1 MKYIKKFN
9 ESATYKLY
17 DTPIRDLHKFCEDH
31 LAFIIDEGF
40 KVEIGSTR
48 SFENHK
54 LSIEIKKVIKESF
67 NYNDIKNDFIPFLEE
82 FVRVYEIDTGIPKEK
97 IDYYNRYPESKFKN
111 RTLSGSGYG
120 IIHRTD
126 LPEICKVQFIY
137 KSKVKEVYNVQQII
151 DDSVKSILHKD
162 KEYNINVG
170 EIDSIII
177 KL

>member
-9 ESATYKLY
+9 ESARYKVY
-17 DTPIRDLHKFCEDH
+17 GTPIRDLHKFCEDH
-31 LAFIIDEGF
+31 LAFIIDEGY

-67 NYNDIKNDFIPFLEE
+67 NYTDIKDDFIPFLEE
-82 FVRVYEIDTGIPKEK
+82 FVRVYEIYTGIPQ
-97 IDYYNRYPESKFKN
+97 D
-111 RTLSGSGYG
+111 RTINGNGYG
-120 IIHRTD
+120 IIHRPD
-126 LPEICKVQFIY
+126 LPEICKVEFIY
-137 KSKVKEVYNVQQII
+137 KSKIKEIYNVQQII